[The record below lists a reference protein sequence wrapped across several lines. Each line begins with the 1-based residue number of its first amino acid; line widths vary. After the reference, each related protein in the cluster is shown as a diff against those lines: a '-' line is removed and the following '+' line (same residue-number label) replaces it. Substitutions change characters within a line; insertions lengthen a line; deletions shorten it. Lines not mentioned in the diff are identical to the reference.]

1 MQASKKLICQKWRK
15 TKLMKLKRIVVLA
28 VLILCS
34 GEIYAQEKTITKE
47 SFSAINLTYPGLE
60 KTNKLFLA
68 GKYVDA
74 GNELL
79 KYYRHRTAVKH
90 LDFDTDDAQNFAG
103 KKVNQNTVDLAN
115 DILLHK
121 FKPHK
126 GYPAFD
132 YGKDINW
139 QYRPV
144 QDQLLTTFLHRTAF
158 WEPLG
163 VVYRS
168 TGDERYAKEWV
179 FQVRDWIKKNK
190 QGAYSDDKDYAW
202 KAFVV
207 SFRLNHWSGYF
218 NLFLNSANFTPS
230 FLVEFL
236 NAYNEQANYVEANY
250 TDIGNHRLYEAL
262 HLIYAGSNFP
272 EMKAAAAWR
281 KSGIAVLNEEIGKQV
296 LPDGVQ
302 FELSPSY
309 HIGTIKI
316 FLDALQIA
324 KMNGAENEFP
334 ESYRNLVEKM
344 VIAVGKYSF
353 PDYTFPLY
361 GNAFLTSKDAMLKS
375 YKGWA
380 KVFPE
385 NKVIEYY
392 ATDGSSGKQPD
403 YLSSSL
409 PNAGF
414 YAFRNGWDLKATVMQ
429 IKAGPP
435 ASFHSHP
442 DNGTFELWVK
452 GRNFTPDAGSFVY
465 ANVGDQENLKRD
477 WYRSTKAHQTLTLD
491 NANLSN
497 KAKLNKWEIEKNL
510 SILSYTNPS
519 YANLDHQ
526 RTFLFVDQT
535 YFLIIDRAIGTAKGN
550 LGIHYVLKEDNKPTF
565 NLNNNSINTNYPDG
579 NNLLIQLLNKD
590 KVSLKEEESFVSYQ
604 YQKEMPRP
612 AFVFEKPKTDG
623 NVQSFISLLYPYQG
637 NSVPTIKIT
646 ENAGHDPVA
655 GKINMTISINGKINT
670 ITQNLNL

>member
-1 MQASKKLICQKWRK
+1 MHIQRFILFA
-15 TKLMKLKRIVVLA
+15 IV
-28 VLILCS
+28 ILCYRGS
-34 GEIYAQEKTITKE
+34 YAQEAGITRT
-47 SFSAINLTYPGLE
+47 SFDNVNLTYPGLE

-68 GKYVDA
+68 GQYNDA
-74 GNELL
+74 AKELL
-79 KYYRHRTAVKH
+79 KYYRNRRGVKH
-90 LDFDTDDAQNFAG
+90 LDFNAGDAQNFAG
-103 KKVNQNTVDLAN
+103 KKVNQNTLDLAN
-115 DILLHK
+115 DILRHK

-126 GYPAFD
+126 GYPAYD

-163 VVYRS
+163 IVYRN
-168 TGDERYAKEWV
+168 TGDEQYAREWV
-179 FQVRDWIKKNK
+179 FQVRDWIRKNK
-190 QGAYSDDKDYAW
+190 QGAYPDDKDYAW

-207 SFRLNHWSGYF
+207 SFRLNHWSGFF
-218 NLFLNSANFTPS
+218 NLFLNSSNLTPQ
-230 FLVEFL
+230 FLMEFL
-236 NAYNEQANYVEANY
+236 NSYQEQANYVAANY

-262 HLIYAGSNFP
+262 HLLYAGSTFP

-281 KSGIAVLNEEIGKQV
+281 KSGIAVLNEEIPKQV

-309 HIGTIKI
+309 HIGSIKI

-324 KMNGAENEFP
+324 KMNNAENEFP
-334 ESYRNLVEKM
+334 ASYRNLVEKM
-344 VIAVGKYSF
+344 VMAVGKYSF

-361 GNAFLTSKDAMLKS
+361 GNSFLTSKDAMLKS
-375 YKGWA
+375 YKTWA
-380 KVFPE
+380 QVFPE

-403 YLSSSL
+403 YLSSNL
-409 PNAGF
+409 PDAGF
-414 YAFRNGWDLKATVMQ
+414 YAFRNGWDMKSTVMQ

-442 DNGTFELWVK
+442 DNGTFELWAR

-465 ANVGDQENLKRD
+465 ANVGNQENSKRD

-491 NANLSN
+491 NGNMLIT
-497 KAKLNKWEIEKNL
+497 KAKVNKWETGKNL
-510 SILSYTNPS
+510 DILSYTNPS
-519 YANLDHQ
+519 YTNLDHQ

-535 YFLIIDRAIGTAKGN
+535 YFIIIDRAIGTAQGN
-550 LGIHYVLKEDNKPTF
+550 LGIHYTLKEDSRPIFDKSHNRVT
-565 NLNNNSINTNYPDG
+565 TNYTDG

-590 KVSLKEEESFVSYQ
+590 KVNLKEEESFVSYQ
-604 YQKEMPRP
+604 YQQEVHRP
-612 AFVFEKPKTDG
+612 AFVFEKFKSDQYS
-623 NVQSFISLLYPYQG
+623 QSFISVLYPYTG
-637 NSVPTIKIT
+637 SSAPEIKVT
-646 ENAGHDPVA
+646 ENAGHDPVN
-655 GKINMTISINGKINT
+655 GKINMTITINGKTTAIKKDLT
-670 ITQNLNL
+670 P

>member
-1 MQASKKLICQKWRK
+1 
-15 TKLMKLKRIVVLA
+15 MKLKRIVLLA
-28 VLILCS
+28 VLVLCCQV
-34 GEIYAQEKTITKE
+34 IYAQETSISKG
-47 SFSAINLTYPGLE
+47 SFDNINLSYPGLE

-68 GKYVDA
+68 GKYNDA
-74 GNELL
+74 ANELL
-79 KYYRHRTAVKH
+79 KYYRNRTGVKH
-90 LDFDTDDAQNFAG
+90 LDFNVGDAQRFAG

-126 GYPAFD
+126 GYPAYD
-132 YGKDINW
+132 YGQDINW

-144 QDQLLTTFLHRTAF
+144 KDQLLTTFLHRTAF

-163 VVYRS
+163 IVYRG
-168 TGDERYAKEWV
+168 TGDEQYAKEWA
-179 FQVRDWIKKNK
+179 FEVRDWIKKNK
-190 QGAYSDDKDYAW
+190 QGAYPDDKEYAW

-218 NLFLNSANFTPS
+218 NLFLNSPNFSPQ
-230 FLVEFL
+230 FLMEFL
-236 NAYNEQANYVEANY
+236 NSYNEQANYVVANY

-262 HLIYAGSNFP
+262 HLMYAGSAFP
-272 EMKAAAAWR
+272 EMKAAADWR
-281 KSGIAVLNEEIGKQV
+281 KSGIAVLNDEISKQV
-296 LPDGVQ
+296 LPDGLQ

-324 KMNGAENEFP
+324 KLNRAENEFP

-344 VIAVGKYSF
+344 VTAVGEYSF

-361 GNAFLTSKDAMLKS
+361 GNAFLTNKEVMLKS
-375 YKGWA
+375 YKVWA
-380 KVFPE
+380 QVFPE
-385 NKVIEYY
+385 NKAIEYY
-392 ATDGSSGKQPD
+392 ATDGASGKQPSE
-403 YLSSSL
+403 LCSSL
-409 PNAGF
+409 PNASF
-414 YAFRNGWDLKATVMQ
+414 YAFRNGWDAKSTVMQ

-435 ASFHSHP
+435 AEFHSHP

-465 ANVGDQENLKRD
+465 ANVGGQANTKRD

-491 NANLSN
+491 NANLTN
-497 KAKLNKWEIEKNL
+497 KAQLNKWDTEKNL

-519 YANLDHQ
+519 YTGLSHQ

-535 YFLIIDRAIGTAKGN
+535 YFLIIDRAIGTATGN
-550 LGIHYVLKEDNKPTF
+550 VGIHYVLKEDSKPILDHNK
-565 NLNNNSINTNYPDG
+565 NSIITNYPDG

-590 KVSLKEEESFVSYQ
+590 KISLKEEESFVSYQ
-604 YQKEMPRP
+604 YQKETARP
-612 AFVFEKPKTDG
+612 AFVFEKRKSD
-623 NVQSFISLLYPYQG
+623 NKVQSLVSVLYPYQG
-637 NSVPTIKIT
+637 SSAPQIKVT
-646 ENAGHDPVA
+646 ENAGHDPA
-655 GKINMTISINGKINT
+655 SGKINITININGKINS
-670 ITQNLNL
+670 IKQDLNP